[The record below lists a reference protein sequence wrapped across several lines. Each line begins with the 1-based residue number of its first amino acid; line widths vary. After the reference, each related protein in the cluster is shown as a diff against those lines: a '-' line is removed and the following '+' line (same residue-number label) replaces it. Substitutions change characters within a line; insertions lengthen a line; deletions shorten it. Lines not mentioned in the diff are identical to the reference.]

1 MRRRDFLE
9 ALGAGA
15 AFAFLPAFTRDAF
28 AAAAT
33 LDELVISEVE
43 VVQVSGTHELVP
55 GLNRQYQVNPLHVY
69 EERRPKP
76 FKDPPEGTKPE
87 RRPLSHFYVRIRT
100 KGGLEG
106 LYGAVDKE
114 ALPVLL
120 GTLRP
125 LVIGQN
131 ALAVERIWDQMYR
144 SNRHS
149 RASHCMMAISSIDNA
164 LWDLRGRHFGA
175 PVFRLLGGPTQL
187 PVRVYGSCLGFSID
201 PVLAGKRAAAL
212 AKDGFIHQKWFLG
225 YGPGDGARGMDLNV
239 QLVKALR
246 AAVGDDV
253 QIMFDAYQ
261 GWDLQYALEWC
272 RKVEQYRPYFV
283 EEAVPMS
290 DLESFIRLSQST
302 TVPIATGE
310 HVYGRWEAEQFFK
323 ANALQFIQ
331 ADPEWCGGVSETVKI
346 AHLASVHGVKLLP
359 HCHNVHAALHI
370 VASQSPAVCPFGE
383 YLINYVPEK
392 LHFMKDPLLTGN
404 GLVQLSEKPGFG
416 IQFDPAKVEKQEI
429 LTSI

>member
-1 MRRRDFLE
+1 MKRRDFLQH
-9 ALGAGA
+9 LGAGS
-15 AFAFLPAFTRDAF
+15 AFAFLPAFTREAF
-28 AAAAT
+28 AAAAS
-33 LDELVISEVE
+33 LDDLIISEVE
-43 VVQVSGTHELVP
+43 IVKVSGTHELVP
-55 GLNRQYQVNPLHVY
+55 GLNRQFQVNPLHVY

-76 FKDPPEGTKPE
+76 FKDPPESTKVE
-87 RRPLSHFYVRIRT
+87 RRPLSHFYVRVRT
-100 KGGLEG
+100 KGGVEG
-106 LYGAVDKE
+106 LYGALDRE
-114 ALPVLL
+114 ALPALL

-149 RASHCMMAISSIDNA
+149 RASHFMMAISSIDNA

-201 PVLAGKRAAAL
+201 PPLAGKRAAQL
-212 AKDGFIHQKWFLG
+212 KKDGFIQQKWFLG

-239 QLVKALR
+239 QLVKHLR
-246 AAVGDDV
+246 EAVGDDV

-290 DLESFIRLSQST
+290 DLESFIRLSKST
-302 TVPIATGE
+302 TIPIATGE
-310 HVYGRWEAEQFFK
+310 HLYGRWEAEQFFK
-323 ANALQFIQ
+323 ADALQFIQ
-331 ADPEWCGGVSETVKI
+331 ADPEWCGGVSETVKV

-370 VASQSPAVCPFGE
+370 VASQPPAVCPFGE
-383 YLINYVPEK
+383 YLINHVPEK
-392 LHFMKDPLLTGN
+392 LHFLKDPLLTSN

-416 IQFDPAKVEKQEI
+416 IEFDPAKVEKQEV

>member
-1 MRRRDFLE
+1 MKRREFIS
-9 ALGAGA
+9 AMGGAS
-15 AFAFLPAFTRDAF
+15 AFAFLPAFTRAAF
-28 AAAAT
+28 ADAAT
-33 LDELVISEVE
+33 LDELTISDVE
-43 VVQVSGTHELVP
+43 ILKLSGTHQLVP
-55 GLNRQYQVNPLHVY
+55 GLNRQYQVNPLHLY
-69 EERRPKP
+69 AERRPKP
-76 FKDPPEGTKPE
+76 FKDPPESTNAE
-87 RRPLSHFYVRIRT
+87 RRPLTHYYVRIRT
-100 KGGLEG
+100 KGGVEG
-106 LYGAVDKE
+106 MYGMVDKE

-149 RASHCMMAISSIDNA
+149 RASHFMMAISYIDNA

-201 PVLAGKRAAAL
+201 PPLAAKRAAQL

-246 AAVGDDV
+246 GAVGEDV

-261 GWDLQYALEWC
+261 GWDLQYAIEWC

-290 DLESFIRLSQST
+290 DLESFIRLSKATSI
-302 TVPIATGE
+302 PIATGE
-310 HVYGRWEAEQFFK
+310 HLYGRWEAEQFFK
-323 ANALQFIQ
+323 ADALQFIQ

-370 VASQSPAVCPFGE
+370 VASQSPSVCPFGE
-383 YLINYVPEK
+383 YLINHVPEK
-392 LHFMKDPLLTGN
+392 LHFMKDPLLTTN

-416 IQFDPAKVEKQEI
+416 IELDPAKVEKQEI
-429 LTSI
+429 LVTI

>member
-1 MRRRDFLE
+1 MRRRDFLHT
-9 ALGAGA
+9 LGAGSA
-15 AFAFLPAFTRDAF
+15 LAFLPAFTRHAL
-28 AAAAT
+28 AEAAT
-33 LDELVISEVE
+33 LDELTIASVE
-43 VVQVSGTHELVP
+43 ILKLSGTHELVP
-55 GLNRQYQVNPLHVY
+55 GLNRQYQVQPPHLY

-76 FKDPPEGTKPE
+76 FKDPPADAKPE
-87 RRPLSHFYVRIRT
+87 KRPLSHFYVRIRT
-100 KGGLEG
+100 KGGQEG
-106 LYGAVDKE
+106 LYGLCDKE

-120 GTLRP
+120 GNLRP

-149 RASHCMMAISSIDNA
+149 RASHYMMAISYIDNA
-164 LWDLRGRHFGA
+164 LWDLRARYFNV
-175 PVFRLLGGPTQL
+175 PVFRLLGGPTQQ

-201 PVLAGKRAAAL
+201 PPLAAKRAAQL
-212 AKDGFIHQKWFLG
+212 KKDGFIHQKWFLG

-239 QLVKALR
+239 QLVKSLR
-246 AAVGDDV
+246 EAVGDDV

-261 GWDLQYALEWC
+261 GWDFQYALEWC
-272 RKVEQYRPYFV
+272 RKVEQYRPYFL

-290 DLESFIRLSQST
+290 DLESFIRLSRST

-310 HVYGRWEAEQFFK
+310 HLYGRWEAEQFFK
-323 ANALQFIQ
+323 ADALQFIQ

-346 AHLASVHGVKLLP
+346 ANLCSVHGVKLLP

-383 YLINYVPEK
+383 YLINHVPEK
-392 LHFMKDPLLTGN
+392 LHFMKDPLITTN
-404 GLVQLSEKPGFG
+404 GLVTLPEKPGFG
-416 IQFDPAKVEKQEI
+416 IELDPARVEKQEV
-429 LTSI
+429 LTSL

>member
-1 MRRRDFLE
+1 MKRRDFLQ
-9 ALGAGA
+9 AIGSAS
-15 AFAFLPAFTRDAF
+15 AFAFLPAVTRDAF
-28 AAAAT
+28 AAAAS
-33 LDELVISEVE
+33 LDDLVISDVE
-43 VVQVSGTHELVP
+43 ILKLSGTHELIK
-55 GLNRQYQVNPLHVY
+55 GLNRQYQVNPLHLY

-76 FKDPPEGTKPE
+76 FADPANGKPE
-87 RRPLSHFYVRIRT
+87 KLPLTHYYVRIRT
-100 KGGLEG
+100 KGGVEG
-106 LYGAVDKE
+106 MYGAVDKE
-114 ALPVLL
+114 ALPVLS

-125 LVIGQN
+125 LIIGQN

-149 RASHCMMAISSIDNA
+149 RASHFMMAISYIDNA

-187 PVRVYGSCLGFSID
+187 PVRVYGSCLGFAID
-201 PVLAGKRAAAL
+201 PPLAAKRAAQL
-212 AKDGFIHQKWFLG
+212 RKDGFIHQKWFLG

-239 QLVKALR
+239 QLVKELR

-261 GWDLQYALEWC
+261 GWDLQYAIEWC

-290 DLESFIRLSQST
+290 DLESFIRLSKATSI
-302 TVPIATGE
+302 PIATGE
-310 HVYGRWEAEQFFK
+310 HLYGRWEAEQFFK
-323 ANALQFIQ
+323 ADALQFIQ
-331 ADPEWCGGVSETVKI
+331 ADPEWCGGVSETVKV

-383 YLINYVPEK
+383 YLINHVPEK
-392 LHFMKDPLLTGN
+392 LHFMKDPLLTTN

-416 IQFDPAKVEKQEI
+416 IELDPAKVESQEI
-429 LTSI
+429 LVTI